1 MKILQKQRH
10 QFIFFLL
17 LFFVINFLQI
27 IFSEVIEDEAY
38 YWVWSQ
44 NMAFGYFD
52 HPPLV
57 ALWIKISSLF
67 FDGEMGVRFF
77 STLSFTLMLIVI
89 WKLIDLKNKNNY
101 IWLFFVLIVSTA
113 MLNIYGFITTPDTP
127 LLLFTAIFL
136 YFYQRFLKE
145 ENWWYTFGLGFAM
158 VGMLYSKYH
167 GILVIFFT
175 VLSNLKLLK
184 NKRFWVASGFGL
196 LLFLPHL
203 YWQYINDYPSFRY
216 HLIERGA
223 KKYKLEYTLMH
234 FVNQIAIVGIT
245 FPLIYY
251 AFFKEKAKDYFEKAL
266 KYIVYGFFIVFF
278 FSSFKSNP
286 QAQWTVVILI
296 PLILF
301 SFRFFVNH
309 PKLRKKLLYIAM
321 IQLAI
326 LLLARVFFASEKLSP
341 VVLEPHL
348 AKTWVYKLEKKTQRK
363 PLVFLNYAYGSASI
377 YYFYT
382 GIKTHVYSILRGRKS
397 QYDIDNSEAYMQHK
411 DIYAVSDVVKGPLLV
426 MKGDK
431 KLKGIAINNF
441 TTFQKVKCTLPGNE
455 MILTPG
461 KEVKLSFEIFNSYQK
476 DITFEN
482 VEILGVFQKKKK
494 VLKEIALEFED
505 LELMKAKEKRTLK
518 TSFTAPDIE
527 YDKETTFR
535 ISLRF
540 YNLGDGFQGN
550 KIKVK
555 VVN

>member
-1 MKILQKQRH
+1 MKILQKPGH

-17 LFFVINFLQI
+17 LFFIINFLQI
-27 IFSEVIEDEAY
+27 LFSEVLEDEAY

-44 NMAFGYFD
+44 EMAFGYFD

-57 ALWIKISSLF
+57 ALWIKISSFF

-77 STLSFTLMLIVI
+77 STLSFTLMLVMI
-89 WKLIDLKNKNNY
+89 WKLIDLKNKNDY
-101 IWLFFVLIVSTA
+101 IWLYFLLIISMA

-127 LLLFTAIFL
+127 LLLFTAVFL

-145 ENWWYTFGLGFAM
+145 EKWIYTFGLGFAM
-158 VGMLYSKYH
+158 AGMLYSKYH
-167 GILVIFFT
+167 GILVILFT

-184 NKRFWVASGFGL
+184 NKRFWIAGSFGF

-203 YWQYINDYPSFRY
+203 YWQYLNYYPSFRY

-223 KKYKLEYTLMH
+223 KKYKVEYTLLH

-251 AFFKEKAKDYFEKAL
+251 AFFKERPKDTFEKAL
-266 KYIVYGFFIVFF
+266 KYIVYGFFIIFF
-278 FSSFKSNP
+278 FSTFKSQP
-286 QAQWTVVILI
+286 QAQWTIIILI
-296 PLILF
+296 PLIIF
-301 SFRFFVNH
+301 SFRYFVQH
-309 PKLRKKLLYIAM
+309 PELRKKLVYVAM
-321 IQLAI
+321 VQLAI
-326 LLLARVFFASEKLSP
+326 LLLARIFFASEKLSP
-341 VVLEPHL
+341 IMLEPHL
-348 AKTWVYKLEKKTQRK
+348 AKTWVYKLEEKTDHK
-363 PLVFLNYAYGSASI
+363 PLVFLNYAYRSASV

-382 GIKTHVYSILRGRKS
+382 GIKTHVYSILQGRKS

-411 DIYAVSDVVKGPLLV
+411 DVYAVSNIVKGPLLV

-431 KLKGIAINNF
+431 KLFGISINDF
-441 TTFQKVKCTLPGNE
+441 QTFQKVKCTLPDKDL
-455 MILTPG
+455 IVTPG
-461 KEVKLSFEIFNSYQK
+461 KVVKIYFEIFNTYQK

-494 VLKEIALEFED
+494 VLKEVSLKFDNLKSMGAE
-505 LELMKAKEKRTLK
+505 EKRILS
-518 TSFTAPDIE
+518 TSFNAPDIK
-527 YDKETTFR
+527 YDDETTFR

-540 YNLGDGFQGN
+540 YKLGDGFQGN

-555 VVN
+555 TVN